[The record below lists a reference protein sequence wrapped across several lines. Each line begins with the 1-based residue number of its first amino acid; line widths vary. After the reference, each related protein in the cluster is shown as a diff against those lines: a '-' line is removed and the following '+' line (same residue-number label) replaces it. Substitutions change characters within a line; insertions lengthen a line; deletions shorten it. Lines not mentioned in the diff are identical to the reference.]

1 MKFGNHFRQYS
12 CNNAG
17 QNAKQLLLGQAKL
30 STKLQQ
36 IKDSLWVLTK
46 KNTNRKE
53 KEGVV
58 ERAFKREHLSAILQI
73 ASYLEAVE

>member
-1 MKFGNHFRQYS
+1 M
-12 CNNAG
+12 
-17 QNAKQLLLGQAKL
+17 
-30 STKLQQ
+30 
-36 IKDSLWVLTK
+36 SLNKK

>member
-1 MKFGNHFRQYS
+1 MKFGNHSRQYS

-17 QNAKQLLLGQAKL
+17 QNAKQLLLGQAKP

-46 KNTNRKE
+46 KYFTNR

-58 ERAFKREHLSAILQI
+58 ERASKKEHLSAILQI
-73 ASYLEAVE
+73 ASYLEAVG